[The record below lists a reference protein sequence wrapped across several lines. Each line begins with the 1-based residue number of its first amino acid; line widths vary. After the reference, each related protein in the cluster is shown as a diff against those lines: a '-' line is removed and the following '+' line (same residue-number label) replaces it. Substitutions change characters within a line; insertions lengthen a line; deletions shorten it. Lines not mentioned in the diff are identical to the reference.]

1 MPQEMEVDLLAC
13 LQIGDTTDPL
23 AAETVP
29 IAENMEPVIP
39 LNLYLDP
46 QERHSYWG
54 RQSFM
59 DSMAVDPYRAHMATY
74 QKYPS

>member
-1 MPQEMEVDLLAC
+1 MPQEMEVDLLTC

-23 AAETVP
+23 AAE
-29 IAENMEPVIP
+29 NMEPVIP
-39 LNLYLDP
+39 FNLYLDP

-54 RQSFM
+54 WQSFM